1 MLKGLPASGKSTY
14 AKELV
19 ADGWKRVNKDD
30 LRAMIDCS
38 KWGKEKEKDILE
50 LRDITI
56 IHYLDQGYNVV
67 VDDTNLNPIHE
78 SSLREI
84 AEHCEADFDIK
95 IFDTPVSVCIERDLA
110 RQNSVGADVILR
122 MYNQFIFKPVP
133 YNGALPD
140 CYIFDIDGTLA
151 KMGNRSPYDWSR
163 VGEDSLNEH
172 VALILDA
179 VKDKGAKIIIMTGR
193 DASCHEETAKWLD
206 FHDIDAD
213 FMGMRDVGDKRADA
227 IVKREIYEENIKD
240 KFNVLGV
247 FDDRNSVIDLWR
259 SLGLTCFQVNYGA
272 F

>member
-1 MLKGLPASGKSTY
+1 MLKGLPSSGKSTH

-19 ADGWKRVNKDD
+19 AQGWKRVNKDD

-38 KWGKEKEKDILE
+38 KWGKEKERDIIE

-78 SSLREI
+78 ESLREI
-84 AEHCEADFDIK
+84 AEHCEVVFETLY
-95 IFDTPVSVCIERDLA
+95 FNTPVSVCIERDLA
-110 RQNSVGADVILR
+110 RPNPVGADVILR

-133 YNGALPD
+133 YNPTLPD

-151 KMGNRSPYDWSR
+151 KMAKRSPYEWGR

-179 VKDKGAKIIIMTGR
+179 D
-193 DASCHEETAKWLD
+193 
-206 FHDIDAD
+206 
-213 FMGMRDVGDKRADA
+213 
-227 IVKREIYEENIKD
+227 N
-240 KFNVLGV
+240 
-247 FDDRNSVIDLWR
+247 
-259 SLGLTCFQVNYGA
+259 
-272 F
+272 